1 MAGIED
7 ALKFLDPKYIDKAK
21 ELLSDPMGSGAG
33 IMNAIKDFDPIEAAN
48 FVKDKVLE
56 TTFGEANVDD
66 MIIGGGVGGQP
77 TEFPGIFSETGDY
90 ILDQAGIPVNM
101 STLSDIGSAFT
112 DQGTEG
118 VVEVAKNQA
127 INLIK
132 NGLVNEGIALASKAG
147 ISGPVILALANNPY
161 TGPYIRGAGSD
172 LADMG
177 YDLASSFPFFGN
189 QLGTVYDTGLNLFGF
204 NRQKDEFTNQPV
216 VQQPSVIDDY
226 IANLDRS
233 NTRQGDD
240 GSQII
245 SGGTSDP
252 ADDIIVTDI
261 PKQVFR
267 PTMADVAGPS
277 QPSQPFR
284 PDTPPP
290 GYSPKPRTGPD
301 LTKRAT
307 GGLVSV
313 SRYLKGR

>member
-189 QLGTVYDTGLNLFGF
+189 QLGTVYDTGLNLFGI
-204 NRQKDEFTNQPV
+204 NRERDKKPDPPTNQLTGDQINQIIEDEIDFRESQPPPPIV
-216 VQQPSVIDDY
+216 VTDTQKPYESGVGQDTGQTGGPGGMGFAPPPSPTSGNVGTSGMTWQNVIDR
-226 IANLDRS
+226 AN
-233 NTRQGDD
+233 
-240 GSQII
+240 
-245 SGGTSDP
+245 
-252 ADDIIVTDI
+252 
-261 PKQVFR
+261 
-267 PTMADVAGPS
+267 
-277 QPSQPFR
+277 
-284 PDTPPP
+284 
-290 GYSPKPRTGPD
+290 
-301 LTKRAT
+301 
-307 GGLVSV
+307 GGLVSI
-313 SRYLKGR
+313 SKYLKGR

>member
-33 IMNAIKDFDPIEAAN
+33 IMDAIKDFDPIEAAN

-189 QLGTVYDTGLNLFGF
+189 KLGTVYDTGLNLFGI
-204 NRQKDEFTNQPV
+204 NR
-216 VQQPSVIDDY
+216 
-226 IANLDRS
+226 
-233 NTRQGDD
+233 
-240 GSQII
+240 
-245 SGGTSDP
+245 
-252 ADDIIVTDI
+252 
-261 PKQVFR
+261 
-267 PTMADVAGPS
+267 
-277 QPSQPFR
+277 
-284 PDTPPP
+284 
-290 GYSPKPRTGPD
+290 
-301 LTKRAT
+301 
-307 GGLVSV
+307 
-313 SRYLKGR
+313 